1 MGGTVKSAFFT
12 VSFFNF
18 APSFFRSAGST
29 EPPIVSEV
37 NEVNAAFSGLSAAM
51 LCYTCRTA

>member
-51 LCYTCRTA
+51 IC